1 VNDFHFVQRV
11 DFHRSKFYG
20 ADRHQRSTEKIF
32 TDGKKR
38 IFILFQNGTRG
49 HGKSEIMSAMNCGL
63 KITLADKRG
72 NLSGDGDTPL
82 PLDIL
87 LKPNQ
92 RNMAHEK

>member
-1 VNDFHFVQRV
+1 
-11 DFHRSKFYG
+11 
-20 ADRHQRSTEKIF
+20 
-32 TDGKKR
+32 
-38 IFILFQNGTRG
+38 
-49 HGKSEIMSAMNCGL
+49 MNCGL